1 MVSSL
6 TDEYLTRAG
15 ILKLLEIK
23 DSDIRIMVLEQARD
37 SADKGIHIGGAFSA
51 TIPLISLFYGGII
64 NLDIANP
71 TRRGQDMFILS
82 EGHTLTPMASIFADL
97 GYYERSV
104 LCNSR
109 SIESILN
116 GHPGPLLP
124 GVYAATGP
132 LAQGIGVAEGLAMVG
147 KKNPHYDVF
156 CLNGDGELQE
166 GPAWEAIMFSRHK
179 KLDNF
184 CVLVNKN
191 SGQLD
196 DTKQLIVPMPDLD
209 KKFSSFGW
217 RVFSVDGTQYGPVL
231 DALQTFKFAPR
242 DGRPTAIICRTRKG
256 FGAFSN
262 FIMGHKVTMPDA
274 LTEQEIRLQ
283 ELRRSERVAE
293 FLEFFNKLEL
303 KGEPGLARDQ
313 LLGIARNMNLE
324 IVFDAGKAIEVK
336 PIIVPV
342 QTRRAPKRD
351 KKIAYDAN
359 KLPELEKSKTYNA
372 SDVITMAMKVFA
384 QDPKVVTIDADLA
397 ALSGLEPGAAY
408 VDMTRALNVGV
419 AEANMM
425 SIGEGY
431 AIMGYNVWVSTIS
444 VFFDW
449 KVLRRIAISYQERME
464 TIAAEDGWLSEGH
477 GLDLTFVA
485 SSPNIELTTNGATH
499 LGNDDIQVLGGIA
512 HLKIIDISCPNL
524 LLAVMKWIMEG
535 NKGLVYIRIMRFP
548 SAVIYDSDVNF
559 EFGRGYVLKGSPED
573 AAIIVSSGR
582 GVHEAL
588 SAAKELEQ
596 SGLKVKVV
604 DMPSIDEQL
613 MLDLYHSGK
622 PIIIAEQ
629 NNGYIWSEYRKVLF
643 KSKEKVDTSKLI
655 PINTLDENGQPQFIH
670 SGTYPQLLD
679 RFGLSAKQLADVV
692 RQRVDGEKP

>member
-1 MVSSL
+1 
-6 TDEYLTRAG
+6 
-15 ILKLLEIK
+15 
-23 DSDIRIMVLEQARD
+23 
-37 SADKGIHIGGAFSA
+37 
-51 TIPLISLFYGGII
+51 
-64 NLDIANP
+64 
-71 TRRGQDMFILS
+71 
-82 EGHTLTPMASIFADL
+82 
-97 GYYERSV
+97 
-104 LCNSR
+104 
-109 SIESILN
+109 
-116 GHPGPLLP
+116 
-124 GVYAATGP
+124 
-132 LAQGIGVAEGLAMVG
+132 
-147 KKNPHYDVF
+147 
-156 CLNGDGELQE
+156 
-166 GPAWEAIMFSRHK
+166 
-179 KLDNF
+179 
-184 CVLVNKN
+184 
-191 SGQLD
+191 
-196 DTKQLIVPMPDLD
+196 
-209 KKFSSFGW
+209 
-217 RVFSVDGTQYGPVL
+217 
-231 DALQTFKFAPR
+231 
-242 DGRPTAIICRTRKG
+242 
-256 FGAFSN
+256 
-262 FIMGHKVTMPDA
+262 
-274 LTEQEIRLQ
+274 
-283 ELRRSERVAE
+283 
-293 FLEFFNKLEL
+293 
-303 KGEPGLARDQ
+303 
-313 LLGIARNMNLE
+313 
-324 IVFDAGKAIEVK
+324 
-336 PIIVPV
+336 
-342 QTRRAPKRD
+342 
-351 KKIAYDAN
+351 
-359 KLPELEKSKTYNA
+359 
-372 SDVITMAMKVFA
+372 MAMKVFA

-464 TIAAEDGWLSEGH
+464 TMAAEDGWLSEGH

-535 NKGLVYIRIMRFP
+535 NKELVYIRIMRFP
-548 SAVIYDSDVNF
+548 TAVIYDSDVNF

-596 SGLKVKVV
+596 SGLKVKVI
-604 DMPSIDEQL
+604 DMPSIDEQM

-670 SGTYPQLLD
+670 SGTYPQLLE